1 MLTAAIIALA
11 LATATQTPVQ
21 TPAQTSGETPG
32 PDNAPYTKNM
42 GLADKPSM
50 YGLSWFGGDEPLPR
64 PAFEES
70 KTVRS
75 VDGVC
80 KATVHITKQKI
91 RAGEQDLT
99 TSCFDGKYTGPILRM
114 SPGDLLELTVIND
127 GEMNTNIHF
136 HGMQV
141 ASADY
146 GDSVFTIIPIGHQY
160 TYRFRI
166 PEYHHPGTYWYH
178 VHSHTTTQRQVM
190 QGIAGTIII
199 EGELDRW
206 PALKGITEH
215 NCVLHDYQKGLTG
228 EVVQG
233 IQVSWPTYR
242 LVNDQKFPDIAIRPG
257 ETKLLRFSAQ
267 GPNIFYYLD
276 FGGEKFW
283 VVNTDGNPVNKME
296 EVSRYP
302 LPPGSR
308 VDVLVQ
314 FSKPG
319 RYKLHTSEIRTGP
332 AGDGYSAEN
341 LLTMACEGEPVAKP
355 IALPIAAEGPD
366 PLRDLR
372 QVQVDNTRTVVFSET
387 DNDFRIDNRYFD
399 GTRIDQLIKYGTVE
413 KWIVRNSTDE
423 LHVFHFHQTDFQVTK
438 INGVPVP
445 FNSHRDNV
453 NIPVR
458 GEIEVIIP
466 FDLPCQIGD
475 FVFHCHILCHEDGG
489 MMQKVRCYD
498 PTKPMPPVREGDGYG
513 APEDTSHQTVE
524 AANPNAIGGPFALKL
539 GDGKPFTQ
547 EQLGDGLSLMTFG
560 YTRCTGACPRT
571 MATFS
576 TVDDI
581 LNQEKTRPTLR
592 YVFIAVDP
600 QRDQGQPLL
609 DYAQNA
615 PVPLV
620 ALTGTPSELQAMAD
634 AFGASYKP
642 QPKKDDG
649 SYTVRHSTDIYLVG
663 PGGRIFKRFAL
674 NTDPKV
680 IAAAVQEFAPRVPTK
695 TAAVTEGGAK

>member
-1 MLTAAIIALA
+1 M
-11 LATATQTPVQ
+11 
-21 TPAQTSGETPG
+21 
-32 PDNAPYTKNM
+32 
-42 GLADKPSM
+42 
-50 YGLSWFGGDEPLPR
+50 
-64 PAFEES
+64 
-70 KTVRS
+70 
-75 VDGVC
+75 
-80 KATVHITKQKI
+80 
-91 RAGEQDLT
+91 
-99 TSCFDGKYTGPILRM
+99 
-114 SPGDLLELTVIND
+114 
-127 GEMNTNIHF
+127 
-136 HGMQV
+136 
-141 ASADY
+141 
-146 GDSVFTIIPIGHQY
+146 
-160 TYRFRI
+160 
-166 PEYHHPGTYWYH
+166 
-178 VHSHTTTQRQVM
+178 
-190 QGIAGTIII
+190 
-199 EGELDRW
+199 
-206 PALKGITEH
+206 
-215 NCVLHDYQKGLTG
+215 
-228 EVVQG
+228 
-233 IQVSWPTYR
+233 
-242 LVNDQKFPDIAIRPG
+242 
-257 ETKLLRFSAQ
+257 
-267 GPNIFYYLD
+267 
-276 FGGEKFW
+276 
-283 VVNTDGNPVNKME
+283 VNTDGNPVNKME
-296 EVSRYP
+296 EVTRYP

-314 FSKPG
+314 FSKLG

-355 IALPIAAEGPD
+355 IALPIVAEGPD

-372 QVQVDNTRTVVFSET
+372 QVQVDNTRTIVFSET

-438 INGVPVP
+438 INGVPVA

-475 FVFHCHILCHEDGG
+475 YVFHCHILCHEDGG

-498 PTKPMPPVREGDGYG
+498 PTKPMPPVRDGDGYG
-513 APEDTSHQTVE
+513 APEDSSHQTVE
-524 AANPNAIGGPFALKL
+524 AANPNAMGGPFALKL

-571 MATFS
+571 LATF
-576 TVDDI
+576 TEVDDI

-592 YVFIAVDP
+592 YVFVSVDTA
-600 QRDQGQPLL
+600 RDQGQPLL

-615 PVPLV
+615 PLPLI
-620 ALTGTPSELQAMAD
+620 ALTGSPEEVQAVA
-634 AFGASYKP
+634 ATFGVGYKP

-695 TAAVTEGGAK
+695 TAAITEGGAK